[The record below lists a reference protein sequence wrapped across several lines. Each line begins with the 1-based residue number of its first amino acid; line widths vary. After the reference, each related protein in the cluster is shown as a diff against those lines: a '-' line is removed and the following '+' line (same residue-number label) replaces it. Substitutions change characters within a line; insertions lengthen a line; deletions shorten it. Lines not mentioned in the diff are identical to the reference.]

1 MYRPPSGPCLCGAT
15 DCPSC
20 GPAQGYTRLDEET
33 FDEETFDEE
42 LAALV
47 RQKGQNLA
55 AITAAQGEFTN
66 EDFAHID
73 ALIFQA
79 FDSERGVGGIPP
91 EAMQAIGQYILTAIT
106 RIFTEQAQKE
116 LT

>member
-1 MYRPPSGPCLCGAT
+1 MHRPPSGPCLCGAT

-20 GPAQGYTRLDEET
+20 GPAQGYTLR
-33 FDEETFDEE
+33 DEETFDEE

-66 EDFAHID
+66 EDFVHLD

-79 FDSERGVGGIPP
+79 FDSERVVGGIPP
-91 EAMQAIGQYILTAIT
+91 EAVQAIGQYILDVIT

-116 LT
+116 LS

>member
-1 MYRPPSGPCLCGAT
+1 MYRPPSGPCLCGCT

-20 GPAQGYTRLDEET
+20 GPAQGYTPL
-33 FDEETFDEE
+33 DEETFDEE

-66 EDFAHID
+66 EDFANID

-79 FDSERGVGGIPP
+79 FDSERVVGGIPP
-91 EAMQAIGQYILTAIT
+91 EAVQAIGQYILTAIT

-116 LT
+116 LS